1 VSPPASKTKAGPPAR
16 PKGRSPALLASTGLL
31 LLVWGFVLGV
41 LVGRGD
47 IPLIIPQ
54 NSPPVIETVQTA
66 PKQAPSAK
74 KKPPDL
80 DFYDELSRQTEA
92 PAPPSSLARTEAI
105 KTPRPAPQ
113 NTVEEVIPPPATT
126 KPVQP
131 RKETASLKEARF
143 TIQIAAFKD
152 EAEAEFF
159 ATQVSGRTGLD
170 FQVVA
175 ADLGSRGVWH
185 RVRLGAFATRT
196 QALKQARKLEASG
209 LAGPLVVPFEPEG

>member
-1 VSPPASKTKAGPPAR
+1 MSPPASKTKAGPPAR
-16 PKGRSPALLASTGLL
+16 PKGRSPALLAATGLL

-54 NSPPVIETVQTA
+54 NSPVLESGQTA
-66 PKQAPSAK
+66 PEQTPSAK

-92 PAPPSSLARTEAI
+92 PAPPSSPARTEAI

-113 NTVEEVIPPPATT
+113 NTVEDVIPPPATT

-131 RKETASLKEARF
+131 RQKTAFLEEARF

-159 ATQVSGRTGLD
+159 AAQISGRTGLD

-175 ADLGSRGVWH
+175 ADLGSRGVWY